1 MKRAELNNLVLLVF
15 VMLISAIFFSMIYDF
30 LMVILIAAIFSS
42 LALPVNRFFERL
54 FKGKKSLS
62 SALALVSIS
71 LIGIFPLLALM
82 GIVAAQAVRISRS
95 AGPWIEKRLEEPTAF
110 HDLFLTLPF
119 YETINAYSDLIL
131 QRLGEMVSKTGT
143 FLFENISS
151 FTLSTVHTLFLFFVF
166 LYTMFFFLRDGRDML
181 QQALYYMPL
190 NQSDQSRM
198 LDKFTSVTRA
208 TIRGTFVIGIIQGTL
223 AGIAFQVAG
232 IESAVFWGAIMTVLS
247 VIPVVGSAL
256 VWVPAVLYLYA
267 TGENVA
273 ATGLLIFCGILVSS
287 IDNILRPV
295 LVGRDTRMHEL
306 LIFFGTIGGIG
317 LFGIA
322 GFIVGPI
329 IAALFITVWEIYGE
343 TFKEYLNDAKHAGDS
358 ADEEVL

>member
-1 MKRAELNNLVLLVF
+1 MKRAELNNLVLLSLVL
-15 VMLISAIFFSMIYDF
+15 LISAIFLSMIYDF

-42 LALPVNRFFERL
+42 LALPVVRFFERL
-54 FKGKKSLS
+54 LKDRKSLS
-62 SALALVSIS
+62 SALALITVS

-82 GIVAAQAVRISRS
+82 GIVAAQAIRISRS

-110 HDLFLTLPF
+110 HDVFRSMPY
-119 YETINAYSDLIL
+119 YETFNAYSDVIL
-131 QRLGEMVSKTGT
+131 QRAGEMVSKTGT
-143 FLFENISS
+143 FLFDNISS

-166 LYTMFFFLRDGRDML
+166 LYTMFFFLRDGREIL
-181 QQALYYMPL
+181 RQVLYYLPL
-190 NQSDQSRM
+190 TESDQSRM

-223 AGIAFQVAG
+223 AGVAFQIAG
-232 IESAVFWGAIMTVLS
+232 IDSAVFWGAIMTVLS
-247 VIPVVGSAL
+247 VIPVVGSGL
-256 VWVPAVLYLYA
+256 VWVPAVIYLYA
-267 TGENVA
+267 TGDFMA
-273 ATGLLIFCGILVSS
+273 ATALLVFCGILVSS
-287 IDNILRPV
+287 IDNILRPI

-343 TFKEYLNDAKHAGDS
+343 TFKEYLNDARQSG
-358 ADEEVL
+358 ENL